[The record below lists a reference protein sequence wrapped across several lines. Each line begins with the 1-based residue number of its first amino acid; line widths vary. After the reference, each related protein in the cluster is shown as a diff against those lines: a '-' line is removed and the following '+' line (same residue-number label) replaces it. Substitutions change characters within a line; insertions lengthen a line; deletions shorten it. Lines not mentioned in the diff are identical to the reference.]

1 VSWCLSGSL
10 FFSPQRHKGTK
21 RHKEIKI
28 EIVSILV
35 EQRHKI
41 HPHKFALWVAIA
53 SIVMM
58 FAGLT
63 SAYLVKSGQANW
75 IEVQTPSIFWYS
87 TAVLLLSSVTIQG
100 ARRAMKQRAMGQ
112 YRVLLLSTLVL
123 GLIFV
128 CLQWFGFKWL
138 WAHGVHFE
146 GAGAGQFLY
155 IIFGLHALHVVG
167 GIVAIAVMLLRQFIG
182 KTRNYNATG
191 VDVMSTYWHFVDLLW
206 IYLLVFFI
214 WIG

>member
-1 VSWCLSGSL
+1 LK
-10 FFSPQRHKGTK
+10 FEF
-21 RHKEIKI
+21 

-75 IEVQTPSIFWYS
+75 IEVETPSVFWYS
-87 TAVLLLSSVTIQG
+87 TAVLLLSSISIQG
-100 ARRAMKQRAMGQ
+100 AKRAMKQREMGQ
-112 YRVLLLSTLVL
+112 YRALLLATLVL

-128 CLQWFGFKWL
+128 VLQWIGFKWL
-138 WAHGVHFE
+138 WSHGVRFE

-155 IIFGLHALHVVG
+155 IIFGLHALHVLG
-167 GIVAIAVMLLRQFIG
+167 GIVALSVMLARQFIG
-182 KTRNYNATG
+182 TTRNYNATG
-191 VDVMSTYWHFVDLLW
+191 ADIISTYWHFVDLLW